1 MQKMQKDNS
10 TKKIK
15 NFELSFLDKKYNF
28 ILRDKMQTQELLI
41 NVSNKD
47 ITMSEVNIINQMKMK
62 TRSNFY

>member
-1 MQKMQKDNS
+1 MQKDNS

>member
-1 MQKMQKDNS
+1 MQKDNS

-62 TRSNFY
+62 TRNNFY